1 MRSLLLLVTGLAALG
16 FAACEQREDSRRSM
30 SRQEIYAMI
39 AEPDMRNRMMEM
51 MREDRDMRRMM
62 MERMMEDSA
71 AHREM
76 TEMMRGMPS
85 KEGMDRIA
93 PDTTR

>member
-16 FAACEQREDSRRSM
+16 FAACGQREDSMRSM
-30 SRQEIYAMI
+30 SRQEMDAMM
-39 AEPDMRNRMMEM
+39 AEPDMRDRMMEM
-51 MREDRDMRRMM
+51 MMEDRDMRRMM

-76 TEMMRGMPS
+76 TEMMRGMPRM
-85 KEGMDRIA
+85 EGMDRIP
-93 PDTTR
+93 PDTAR